1 VSAGKPVEPE
11 DDPLGEGETAARP
24 DLARPNTPTPAPR
37 PGARFTPG
45 AIVAGRYRIVALLG
59 RGGMG
64 EVYRAEDT
72 KLGHPVALKFLP
84 ESLAADASR
93 LERLFGE
100 VRIGRQISHPN
111 VCRLYDV
118 VEAEG
123 QHFVTM
129 EYVDG
134 EDLASLLRRIGRLPG
149 DKALEIARHICAGL
163 AAAHDRGVVHRDLKP
178 ANVMI
183 DGRGTA
189 RLTDFGLAA
198 LMEDVQGYDV
208 TAGTP
213 AYMAPEQLAG
223 KEVTFKSDLF
233 ALGLILY
240 EMFSG
245 KRRFEAKTL
254 SDLMALHRDAKTL
267 SLSSTL
273 RDIDPAVERV
283 IARCLDEDPAGRPG
297 SAHAVIAA
305 LPGGDPLQAALEAGE
320 TPSPEMVAASGR
332 VGDLAPAVA
341 WACLAGV
348 LAGLLAVSLL
358 SAKTTLLRR
367 VPLPKSPE
375 VLVERAQE
383 FIAKLG
389 YDAAPADSAYRF
401 DADHAHIRYVSEHGA
416 GSGRWDT
423 LAGTRPGPVLF
434 YYRQSPRSLVAQN
447 IDSYVG
453 QDDPPMLVSGMA
465 TVEVDPQGRL
475 VEFTAVPPQH
485 DDAKGSGSEPNW
497 SPLLTEA
504 GLDTASLT
512 PAASTWAAPVDSD
525 RKAAWDG
532 TYPGQPD
539 VPIHVEAASYRGKPV
554 WFAVFGPWSRP
565 LRQEE
570 ALLSTTQRI
579 GQRIFLCLA
588 VVLQIGAVLLAR
600 RNLRLGRGDR
610 RGAFALSAFVLGVTS
625 AAFLIRAHHI
635 PAFFDEYLLIVKA
648 LAFALYSTVGTWVLY
663 VALEPYVRRRWPH
676 MLIAWNRLLAGGIRD
691 PLVGRDLLVGALAG
705 LASSVVA
712 HLDNLAPAWFGMP
725 PVSPYVQWVSPLT
738 EVRHLVFTLI
748 NELRNSVIGAMALVC
763 LLLLMRVI
771 LRRQRLAIVAVF
783 LLMVATG
790 LRGENV
796 PVEVVG
802 SALIAALLVVMLLRF
817 GLFSLACAI
826 YFSDAVDF
834 VPLSLDPSVWYAGR
848 SFLVLGLL
856 AALAFYGFHTS
867 LGGKPMFGAA
877 LED

>member
-1 VSAGKPVEPE
+1 M
-11 DDPLGEGETAARP
+11 
-24 DLARPNTPTPAPR
+24 
-37 PGARFTPG
+37 
-45 AIVAGRYRIVALLG
+45 VAGRYRIVALLG

-84 ESLAADASR
+84 ESLARDPTR

-118 VEAEG
+118 VEADG
-123 QHFVTM
+123 QHFVAM

-134 EDLASLLRRIGRLPG
+134 EDLASLLRRIGRLPA

-183 DGRGTA
+183 DGRGIA

-198 LMEDVQGYDV
+198 LIEDVQGKDV

-254 SDLMALHRDAKTL
+254 TELIALHRDARTL

-332 VGDLAPAVA
+332 VGDLAPGVA
-341 WACLAGV
+341 WAGFGAV
-348 LAGLLAVSLL
+348 LAALLAVSLL
-358 SAKTTLLRR
+358 SGKSMLLRR
-367 VPLPKSPE
+367 VALPKSTD
-375 VLVERAQE
+375 VLVARAQDL
-383 FIAKLG
+383 IVKLG
-389 YDAAPADSAYRF
+389 YEAPPADIAYRF
-401 DADHAHIRYVSEHGA
+401 DTDEAHIRYVSEHGV

-423 LAGTRPGPVLF
+423 LAGTRPGPILF
-434 YYRQSPRSLVAQN
+434 YYRQSPRSLLALN
-447 IDSYVG
+447 ADSYVLP
-453 QDDPPMLVSGMA
+453 DDPPTLVSNMVDA
-465 TVEVDPQGRL
+465 RVDPQGRL
-475 VEFTAVPPQH
+475 VDFTAVPPQH
-485 DDAKGSGSEPNW
+485 DESKRPWSEPNW
-497 SPLLTEA
+497 SPLLAEA
-504 GLDTASLT
+504 GLDAATLTPTAS
-512 PAASTWAAPVDSD
+512 SWAAPVDSD

-532 TYPGQPD
+532 TYPGQSD

-554 WFAVFGPWSRP
+554 WFAVLGPWSRP

-570 ALLSTTQRI
+570 APQSTAQRI
-579 GQRIFLCLA
+579 GERVALCFF
-588 VVLQIGAVLLAR
+588 VGLQIGAVLLAR

-610 RGAFALSAFVLGVTS
+610 RGAFTLSMFVLGVAM
-625 AAFLIRAHHI
+625 AAATIRAHHVSRLL
-635 PAFFDEYLLIVKA
+635 DEIGLFTKA
-648 LAFALYSTVGTWVLY
+648 LAFALYFTILTWVLY
-663 VALEPYVRRRWPH
+663 MALEPYVRRRWPH
-676 MLIAWNRLLAGGIRD
+676 MLIAWTRLLAGRLRD
-691 PLVGRDLLVGALAG
+691 PLVGRDLLIGALAG
-705 LASSVVA
+705 LAIGVIY
-712 HLDNLAPAWFGMP
+712 HLTNLAPAWLGMP
-725 PVSPYVQWVSPLT
+725 PVSPYVNWVTPLT
-738 EVRHLVFTLI
+738 EVRHLVYVLI
-748 NELRNSVIGAMALVC
+748 NGFRNSVISAMALLC
-763 LLLLMRVI
+763 FLLLMRVI
-771 LRRQRLAIVAVF
+771 LRRQRLAVVALF
-783 LLMVATG
+783 LLLVATG
-790 LRGENV
+790 LRGENI
-796 PVEVVG
+796 PVELVG
-802 SALIAALLVVMLLRF
+802 AALIAALLVGILLRY
-817 GLFSLACAI
+817 GLLSLVCLL

-834 VPLSLDPSVWYAGR
+834 VPLTLDASVWYAGR
-848 SFLVLGLL
+848 SFLVFGLL
-856 AALAFYGFHTS
+856 AALAFYGFYTS

-877 LED
+877 LDD